1 MSAFYSKCLPSG
13 HNFCKQKALYEL
25 REEHL
30 KILEKIALTRTMS
43 QKEEGIHLKF
53 LLHIFM
59 FSL

>member
-1 MSAFYSKCLPSG
+1 MPLSG
-13 HNFCKQKALYEL
+13 HNFCKQKVLYEL
-25 REEHL
+25 REGHL
-30 KILEKIALTRTMS
+30 KFLEKIALTKAMS